1 MFLYLSISNV
11 GVSDE
16 LQKLLATLHEDDG
29 PPVPGAHSLTIPTLQ
44 TASKP
49 AFSAAAQEFVPGKP
63 FTLGTTS
70 SVPSVDREVPS
81 VSSDQ
86 MGVSGGFGTLKA
98 DAPEFVPS
106 WQAKP
111 AAPTGGGV
119 LPLPQTPAAVARV
132 VDKKVWYYRDPAGIV
147 RGPFSTTEMRAW
159 ADKGYFT
166 GTLEIALSDRG
177 PYLPLSAVYPA
188 PERPFWKSIEPRE
201 FATRMRQHI
210 VSTQAGMTS
219 DATQSN

>member
-1 MFLYLSISNV
+1 M
-11 GVSDE
+11 SDE

-29 PPVPGAHSLTIPTLQ
+29 PPVPGAHSITIPTLQ
-44 TASKP
+44 NISKP
-49 AFSAAAQEFVPGKP
+49 MFSAAAQEFVPGKP
-63 FTLGTTS
+63 FNLTSGGTGTATL
-70 SVPSVDREVPS
+70 DREVSS
-81 VSSDQ
+81 VSSDP
-86 MGVSGGFGTLKA
+86 MGASSGFGTLKA

-106 WQAKP
+106 WQSKTQQP
-111 AAPTGGGV
+111 SSAAGV
-119 LPLPQTPAAVARV
+119 LPLPVTAAAATAAAAARV
-132 VDKKVWYYRDPAGIV
+132 IDKKVWYYRDPAGIV

-210 VSTQAGMTS
+210 VST
-219 DATQSN
+219 TQGGISSEIPSN

>member
-1 MFLYLSISNV
+1 M
-11 GVSDE
+11 SDE

-29 PPVPGAHSLTIPTLQ
+29 PPVPGAHSLTIPTLPL
-44 TASKP
+44 TSKP

-63 FTLGTTS
+63 FNLGAPVS
-70 SVPSVDREVPS
+70 SPSVDREVSS

-86 MGVSGGFGTLKA
+86 LGVSGGFGTLKA

-111 AAPTGGGV
+111 AAAAASGV
-119 LPLPQTPAAVARV
+119 LPLPQTAAAVAAANLRV

-210 VSTQAGMTS
+210 VSTQGGMTS
-219 DATQSN
+219 ETQSN

>member
-1 MFLYLSISNV
+1 M
-11 GVSDE
+11 SDE

-44 TASKP
+44 SAPKP
-49 AFSAAAQEFVPGKP
+49 AFSATAQEFVPGKP
-63 FTLGTTS
+63 FNLG
-70 SVPSVDREVPS
+70 SVSAATIDREVSS
-81 VSSDQ
+81 VSSDPA
-86 MGVSGGFGTLKA
+86 GGSNGFGTLKA

-106 WQAKP
+106 WQSKP
-111 AAPTGGGV
+111 AATGGV
-119 LPLPQTPAAVARV
+119 LPLPTTAAATVAANLRV

-210 VSTQAGMTS
+210 VTTQAGMTS
-219 DATQSN
+219 EAAQSN

>member
-1 MFLYLSISNV
+1 
-11 GVSDE
+11 VSDE

-29 PPVPGAHSLTIPTLQ
+29 PPVPGAHLLSIPTLQ
-44 TASKP
+44 SAASKP

-63 FTLGTTS
+63 FNLGAVGAPTI
-70 SVPSVDREVPS
+70 DREVSS
-81 VSSDQ
+81 VSSDPV
-86 MGVSGGFGTLKA
+86 GLSNGFGTLKA

-106 WQAKP
+106 WQSKP
-111 AAPTGGGV
+111 AASGGV
-119 LPLPQTPAAVARV
+119 LPLPTTAAAAANVRV

-159 ADKGYFT
+159 SDKGYFT

-210 VSTQAGMTS
+210 VTTQGGMTS
-219 DATQSN
+219 EAQSN